1 MLTKK
6 LKCGA
11 PHFISTVRQI
21 RSSGYTFIKA
31 LYENVDNCCRKAKN
45 ISINIRV
52 NEYGKIVSYQISD
65 DIEGGFENINKE
77 GSENPFNFG
86 HIRSGQYDD
95 GDSGMYGIGMKSSA
109 VYAGNK
115 LTVLTKTANGE
126 FKRVVA
132 DFIKMQKEI
141 NVDESFNPCIFDISA
156 DEYYSEHPFEC
167 GSTVIVSEINSERVY
182 ETTTE
187 EGLTNYLIKK
197 LGYTYFRYINNGLNI
212 EVNSIKVT
220 CSNLDSFN
228 DVKCIP
234 FVINRS
240 IISLEDKNKNKKI
253 FIKKSGGRFNTTY
266 KRYDHDTSKLIQ
278 CTEKDIDEAKKNGFN
293 TTNPIPNYDDMSCII
308 VETTFVFYSDN
319 YHKTDKNDTEDND
332 LSNEENELPKD
343 KVEMIF
349 NDRIMG
355 DMPIETTVN
364 GSHNYTIH
372 RVTINSKEVAKELG
386 LTFNKDFHRIN
397 NNLTNIL
404 KEIIKENKNEF
415 SADTSTKKNQALCDY
430 AIDNGIIDKDTCP
443 SGKLYKKYR
452 EIREEQEEL
461 ASQKAAKELADQK
474 ISKKQNKKQNKKLKV
489 AETYCQDNHHQGENL
504 IVEVEDK
511 PEDKSEDILEDK
523 PEDKPEDKEPE
534 DKEPEDKPDDNF
546 EFKELEV
553 NVEDTLEDKDIFVV
567 EDKKETN
574 VEEIIIQNA
583 VENLKNMKPN
593 IVTVKETKKLTLS
606 VKDGLKILKEWH
618 ESKLNSDL
626 FKEILDDM
634 IIKYQDNCSEI
645 QSKSYLMFMDLIS
658 KYELIIYLISNKYK
672 TEFNDSQ
679 DMLMGSELYKKY
691 SIINSKN

>member
-1 MLTKK
+1 MPPKTLN
-6 LKCGA
+6 CGA
-11 PHFISTVRQI
+11 PHFKSTARQI
-21 RSSGYTFIKA
+21 RSSGYTFKKA
-31 LYENVDNCCRKAKN
+31 VYEGVDNCCRKAKN
-45 ISINIRV
+45 IFINTRV
-52 NEYGKIVSYQISD
+52 DEYGKLVSYQISD

-95 GDSGMYGIGMKSSA
+95 GDSGMYGIGMKSAA

-115 LTVLTKTANGE
+115 LIVLTKIANGAYIS
-126 FKRVVA
+126 VVA
-132 DFIKMQKEI
+132 DFIKMQEKEDV
-141 NVDESFNPCIFDISA
+141 NESFNPYIFEISA
-156 DEYYSEHPFEC
+156 DEYYSEHPFDC
-167 GSTVIVSEINSERVY
+167 GSTVLVSEINSERVY
-182 ETTTE
+182 KTTTQE
-187 EGLTNYLIKK
+187 DLTNYLRKK

-234 FVINRS
+234 FLIKRS

-253 FIKKSGGRFNTTY
+253 FVKKEGYRCNKKY

-293 TTNPIPNYDDMSCII
+293 ATNPIPNYDDMSCAI
-308 VETTFVFYSDN
+308 VESTTVFYSDN

-355 DMPIETTVN
+355 DIPIESTVN

-372 RVTINSKEVAKELG
+372 RVTINSKKIAKQLG

-415 SADTSTKKNQALCDY
+415 SADTSTKKNEVLCKY
-430 AIDNGIIDKDTCP
+430 AIANGIIDKDTCP
-443 SGKLYKKYR
+443 IGKLHKKYR
-452 EIREEQEEL
+452 EEREKKEEL
-461 ASQKAAKELADQK
+461 ASQKAAKELTYQK
-474 ISKKQNKKQNKKLKV
+474 ISKKKNKKPSKKLKV
-489 AETYCQDNHHQGENL
+489 TETYCQDNHHQDENP
-504 IVEVEDK
+504 IVE
-511 PEDKSEDILEDK
+511 PEDK
-523 PEDKPEDKEPE
+523 PEDKPED
-534 DKEPEDKPDDNF
+534 NV
-546 EFKELEV
+546 EFKESEV
-553 NVEDTLEDKDIFVV
+553 NVEDTLECKDIVVV
-567 EDKKETN
+567 EDKNETN
-574 VEEIIIQNA
+574 AEEIVIQNDF
-583 VENLKNMKPN
+583 ENLKNVKPN
-593 IVTVKETKKLTLS
+593 IVTVKETKKTTIT
-606 VKDGLKILKEWH
+606 VNDGLRILKVWH
-618 ESKLNSDL
+618 ESEILDKVL
-626 FKEILDDM
+626 FEKTLDDM